1 MLLKVAVTSFICIFI
16 VQSVSGLF
24 WDFSRPTNNAG
35 QAAAG
40 GAFLGAA
47 GLLTLCW
54 VKDNCRGK
62 RETDPSNNVSG
73 NILNQFV
80 IPSLFIRKS
89 YALKYIAIFI
99 LITGDLEYG

>member
-1 MLLKVAVTSFICIFI
+1 MLMMIKCINADNDIQYFQWKIECQPLTMPAKISVSIVICLIVT
-16 VQSVSGLF
+16 QSVYGLF

-47 GLLTLCW
+47 GILTLCW

-62 RETDPSNNVSG
+62 RETDAANNV
-73 NILNQFV
+73 
-80 IPSLFIRKS
+80 R
-89 YALKYIAIFI
+89 
-99 LITGDLEYG
+99 